1 MKKSGAGFTIIEML
15 VVIGIIGLIAGM
27 TLVAVS
33 SARAK
38 ARDAQR
44 MSNFE
49 EIQKS
54 LEFYFTEN
62 EKYPAGEE
70 GGICMKDLE
79 GLQVALVPWLAP
91 LPDEPLLESGH
102 QCYAY
107 FSDAEGTGYKIMCDL
122 EKHPEREANDCGI
135 YSDRYELCDIDGTF
149 AAATFGGEFWFGGGG
164 GEIGGEWALDFE
176 EKDYVETPKGTGD
189 DVEEENEYTLEAW
202 IKLAQEQEGLED
214 INSVCIDTGFCEA
227 KGAALAV
234 AKREPVLY
242 HAAYTELEEGKPV
255 AYWHLLESNADIS
268 LDVWHFLAATY
279 DGSDVR
285 IYIDGDFKN
294 SKAVP
299 GFVNDDNAN
308 LFIGSIASWSDLDYT
323 QGYFQGTI
331 DEVRVYDY
339 AITSDIIDEHF
350 KGEYDEWGLI
360 PLPGKEKHPIAHW
373 KFEEG
378 AGSTT
383 IEERSD
389 EPAELKPVGD
399 GPEWVPND

>member
-1 MKKSGAGFTIIEML
+1 ML

-27 TLVAVS
+27 TVVAVS

-49 EIQKS
+49 EIQKA

-79 GLQVALVPWLAP
+79 GLQTALAPWLTP
-91 LPDEPLLESGH
+91 LPDDPLLTQGH

-107 FSDAEGTGYKIMCDL
+107 FSDAEGTGYKIMADL
-122 EKHPEREANDCGI
+122 EKHPEMEENDCGV
-135 YSDRYELCDIDGTF
+135 YSDRYELCDVDGTF

-164 GEIGGEWALDFE
+164 GEVGGEWALDFE
-176 EKDYVETPKGTGD
+176 GETEVPGASGPIGDYLEAPKGTGD
-189 DVEEENEYTLEAW
+189 DVIEENEYTLEAW
-202 IKLAQEQEGLED
+202 IKLSQAQEDLED

-227 KGAALAV
+227 KGAALAI
-234 AKREPVLY
+234 AQREPVLY
-242 HAAYTELEEGKPV
+242 HAAYTELEPGKPV
-255 AYWHLLESNADIS
+255 AYWHLLESNTDIS
-268 LDVWHFLAATY
+268 LSQWHFLAATY
-279 DGSDVR
+279 NGSDIK
-285 IYIDGDFKN
+285 IYVDGDFKN
-294 SKAVP
+294 SKTVP

-308 LFIGSIASWSDLDYT
+308 LFIGAIASWSDLDYT
-323 QGYFQGTI
+323 QGHFQGII

-339 AITSDIIDEHF
+339 AIASDIIENHF
-350 KGEYDEWGLI
+350 KGEYNEWGLI
-360 PLPGKEKHPIAHW
+360 PFPGKEKPPVAHW

-383 IEERSD
+383 IDERSD
-389 EPAELKPVGD
+389 EPAELKPAGG
-399 GPEWVPND
+399 GPEWVPNN